1 MFIVQITN
9 GKHCVNRFFCV
20 NLINRNIL
28 MKEAKILW
36 ADDEIDLL
44 KPHILFLQGKGY
56 EVVAVNNGDAAID
69 QARAQYFDIIF
80 LDEQMPGISGID
92 ALSEIKSFKPD
103 IPVILITKSEE
114 ENIMEA
120 AIGAKIS
127 DYLIK
132 PVNPNQI
139 LLTLKKN
146 LKHKELISQNTTS
159 KYQAEFSKLGI
170 EIMNADSHDAWI
182 DVYRKIVYWELE
194 LEVSGGDVNLN
205 EILQMQKRE
214 ANNSFARFVKKNYL
228 QWFSESTIDRPL
240 LSQSVVKQKL
250 IPHIKESKQTCFI
263 VIDNLRYD
271 QWVSLRP
278 ELQDF
283 FNITDD
289 SLYYSILP
297 TVTQYAR
304 NSLFA
309 GLMPLAIE
317 NIYPNLWL
325 NDEDE
330 GLKNKYE
337 EDLFTSQLKRLGI
350 NEKVFFEKVTAI
362 SAGKKLPDK
371 IQQILSHK
379 ISIIVYNFV
388 DNLSHARTEMDMI
401 KELAADE
408 KAYRSLTLS
417 WFKHSPLLEVMK
429 ELSAKG
435 VRVVLTTDHGSIK
448 VTDPVKVVGDKNI
461 TSNLRYKQ
469 GKTLQYNPKEVFEI
483 KNPKLAQLPA
493 CHLSSTYVFTMGND
507 FFAYPNNYNHYV
519 KYYKDTLQHGGVS
532 LEEMIIPIVT
542 LEPKN
547 N

>member
-1 MFIVQITN
+1 MFTI
-9 GKHCVNRFFCV
+9 FFCV

-379 ISIIVYNFV
+379 ISVIVYNFV

>member
-379 ISIIVYNFV
+379 ISVIVYNFV